1 MKNEEFATALG
12 GFNKESIMRNKIF
25 NMGKRSMKMTM
36 KLLGAAFFILHSS
49 FFISCNDYLDKLP
62 DERAELDTNLK
73 ITQLLVSAYPSV
85 TNNLLMEMISDNVGD
100 NGRAY
105 ASPVLCEDIYR
116 LEDTPEESTDSPY
129 SIWGGYYESV
139 AVVNEAIQGIEGLGN
154 PESLRGDLAEAK
166 LIRAYS
172 MFMLAQ
178 TFCMAWN
185 PEKADEYLGLPYP
198 LVPEQDIN
206 ATYERGTLRQ
216 LYEAINKDIEEAL
229 PYIEEAS
236 GKFSVPK
243 YHFNTKAAYAFA
255 ARFNLYYMNYD
266 KAIQY
271 AGQTLGSDPT
281 TVMRD
286 YEPYRSLGRDDF
298 GNRWIRSEEQANL
311 LLMTAYSTSGRNMTW
326 ASSSRFVHNYDITAY
341 ETFWVDMPWGSGSS
355 NNTIIYANKLYGSN
369 QCVAFPTYEEQFE
382 YTDKVAGIGFAH
394 IVDPVFTGDMTIL
407 ERAEAYCLKGNLD
420 LALQDINTWIRT
432 HCKEEEGSTK
442 RPVMTI
448 ASIKAYVSG
457 VDYAK
462 RTPDGNRDRSFRKH
476 MHPQGFKIDA
486 EGSDQECMLQF
497 LLHMKRLES
506 VFHGLRFADL
516 KRYGIEYTH
525 FVAGEDPIV
534 FIRGDLRGAIQIPN
548 TVQAAGLP
556 GNPRQTK
563 EEIKAFVASTESE
576 YINPEDEE

>member
-382 YTDKVAGIGFAH
+382 YTDKVAGIGYPH

-432 HCKEEEGSTK
+432 HCKEEEGNT
-442 RPVMTI
+442 
-448 ASIKAYVSG
+448 
-457 VDYAK
+457 
-462 RTPDGNRDRSFRKH
+462 NRDRSFRKH

-556 GNPRQTK
+556 GNPRQTA
-563 EEIKAFVASTESE
+563 EEIKAFVGK
-576 YINPEDEE
+576 